1 MDNSAMVSKAIE
13 KGFAH
18 LCQVV
23 ARSNYL
29 SAMGTFAN
37 IGEISAEEF
46 KELAKPVLQLDHF
59 TCNADV
65 WNRGKNGPHYKEDE
79 KMTDVMKENIK
90 QLYIKGEFTHDI
102 AAICDITESEV
113 VRVLEDAGLLR

>member
-1 MDNSAMVSKAIE
+1 MDKTIGAIE

-29 SAMGTFAN
+29 SAMGTLAN
-37 IGEISAEEF
+37 IGEISADEF

-65 WNRGKNGPHYKEDE
+65 WNRGNSNSLNEEEEDMTKIMKRNVIELYRQGKPTYEIAQICGIVEADVVHILEDE
-79 KMTDVMKENIK
+79 
-90 QLYIKGEFTHDI
+90 
-102 AAICDITESEV
+102 
-113 VRVLEDAGLLR
+113 GLLR

>member
-1 MDNSAMVSKAIE
+1 MDKTIGAIE

-29 SAMGTFAN
+29 SAMGTLAN
-37 IGEISAEEF
+37 IGEISADEF

-65 WNRGKNGPHYKEDE
+65 WNRGHSNSLNEEEEDMTKIMKRNVIELYRQGKPTYEIAQICGIVEADVVHILEDE
-79 KMTDVMKENIK
+79 
-90 QLYIKGEFTHDI
+90 
-102 AAICDITESEV
+102 
-113 VRVLEDAGLLR
+113 GLLR

>member
-1 MDNSAMVSKAIE
+1 MDKTVGAIE

-18 LCQVV
+18 LCQVI

-29 SAMGTFAN
+29 SVMGTLAN

-65 WNRGKNGPHYKEDE
+65 WNRGNNGPLNRKEDE

-90 QLYIKGEFTHDI
+90 SLYRKGEFTSDI